1 VCVCVYSDVDN
12 SNSVT
17 QARSLLKP
25 NQHAMMSSVSM
36 LAAPGLRSDL
46 LDDTL
51 RLYEKLGITRHRVDD
66 CKRSVD
72 RVDSVHSANMITAA
86 Y

>member
-1 VCVCVYSDVDN
+1 MHCVCVYSDVDN

-17 QARSLLKP
+17 QARSILIP
-25 NQHAMMSSVSM
+25 NQHAVTSM

-46 LDDTL
+46 LDDTV

-66 CKRSVD
+66 CKHSVD

-86 Y
+86 C